1 MLLQQRLTL
10 INFARNLRCNLCLVD
25 QRWKIRMSDNA
36 KLIERLVVDE
46 PALLSSLDFGPW
58 VSQGTG
64 TGPTLLIG
72 DQSEISLMRNARS
85 SHLDHRMAH
94 LAKPGDIVLVRR
106 RDPEFEAYLAEYRG
120 FSEVTF
126 LSVSNT
132 DPNPVPKQ
140 AFSTFALLE
149 TLIKVARKAGGLTIN
164 SYLTTGNTWRLAQA
178 IGEAAKCMVHVSG
191 PSPRVAKRVN
201 DKLWF
206 TRLARQVI
214 GNEAVPPTM
223 SAYGPDAAA
232 ALVAR
237 FGKSAEQVI
246 VKVPDSAGSA
256 GNIRF
261 EAAFLKGK
269 SPDQTRA
276 LLQDQLHATGW
287 ADSYPILVGVW
298 ETDVTCTPSVQLLI
312 PQLTEGPP
320 VSHGVFEQQ
329 VFGDAA
335 AFVGAIRSTL
345 PDAVQCDL
353 VAQSVKIATVLQ
365 HLGYYGRCSFDAVIC
380 SRLMDPNTIHW
391 IECNG
396 RWSGVSIPLAIL
408 HAIAPVQDA
417 LGVMVT
423 QYPLPGV
430 TVTASQAVKTLD
442 GGLYHHATSADGVIL
457 LSPPPSASG
466 SIANMLAFGD
476 TQSTAAR
483 SGRAA
488 IQRLS
493 ELTSLT

>member
-1 MLLQQRLTL
+1 MLGDT
-10 INFARNLRCNLCLVD
+10 
-25 QRWKIRMSDNA
+25 
-36 KLIERLVVDE
+36 KLIERFVADE

-58 VSQGTG
+58 VAQGTG
-64 TGPTLLIG
+64 TGPSLFIG
-72 DQSEISLMRNARS
+72 DQSEISLMRNAQS

-94 LAKPGDIVLVRR
+94 LAKSGDVVLVRR
-106 RDPEFEAYLAEYRG
+106 RDPEFEAYLTEYRG
-120 FSEVTF
+120 FSDVTF
-126 LSVSNT
+126 LSASSADA
-132 DPNPVPKQ
+132 DPVTKQ
-140 AFSTFALLE
+140 AHSTPSLLE
-149 TLIKVARKAGGLTIN
+149 TLIKVARNAGGLTIN

-178 IGEAAKCMVHVSG
+178 IGEAANCIIYVSG
-191 PSPRVAKRVN
+191 PSPRVALRVN

-232 ALVAR
+232 ALVVR
-237 FGKSAEQVI
+237 FGKSVSQVI

-261 EAAFLKGK
+261 EAAFLQRK
-269 SPDQTRA
+269 SSNQIRS

-298 ETDVTCTPSVQLLI
+298 DTDVTCTPSVQLWI
-312 PQLTEGPP
+312 PHMADGPP

-329 VFGDAA
+329 VIGDAA

-345 PDAVQCDL
+345 PDAVQRDL

-380 SRLMDPNTIHW
+380 NHDDDPNTIHW

-408 HAIAPVQDA
+408 HSIAPDQGA

-423 QYPLPGV
+423 QYPLPAV
-430 TVTASQAVKTLD
+430 TVTASQAVKALHSE
-442 GGLYHHATSADGVIL
+442 LYHHATSADGVVF
-457 LSPPPSASG
+457 LSPPPSANG
-466 SIANMLAFGD
+466 SIANLLSFGNS
-476 TQSTAAR
+476 QAVAAR

-488 IQRLS
+488 IQRLR
-493 ELTSLT
+493 ELTKRP

>member
-1 MLLQQRLTL
+1 MP
-10 INFARNLRCNLCLVD
+10 D
-25 QRWKIRMSDNA
+25 DA
-36 KLIERLVVDE
+36 KLIERLSADE

-58 VSQGTG
+58 VSQGVG
-64 TGPTLLIG
+64 TGPSLLIG
-72 DQSEISLMRNARS
+72 DQSEISLLRTART

-94 LAKPGDIVLVRR
+94 LARPGDVVLVRN
-106 RDPEFEAYLAEYRG
+106 RDPDFEAYLAEHLG
-120 FSEVTF
+120 LTDITF
-126 LSVSNT
+126 LVVDDTEASPIAKLAFDT
-132 DPNPVPKQ
+132 PK
-140 AFSTFALLE
+140 LLE
-149 TLIKVARKAGGLTIN
+149 TLADIAGKAGGLTIK
-164 SYLTTGNTWRLAQA
+164 SYLTTGNTWHLAQA
-178 IGEAAKCMVHVSG
+178 IGEAARCVIYVSG

-261 EAAFLKGK
+261 EAAYLNGK
-269 SPDQTRA
+269 SSAQIKA
-276 LLQDQLHATGW
+276 LMQDQLHATGW
-287 ADSYPILVGVW
+287 ADHYPILVGVW
-298 ETDVTCTPSVQLLI
+298 DTDVTCTPSVQLWI
-312 PQLTEGPP
+312 PHVTDGAP
-320 VSHGVFEQQ
+320 VSHGVFEQH

-335 AFVGAIRSTL
+335 AFVGAVRSTL
-345 PDAVQCDL
+345 PDTVQSKL

-380 SRLMDPNTIHW
+380 NRNDDPNTIHW

-396 RWSGVSIPLAIL
+396 RWGGVSIPLSIL
-408 HAIAPVQDA
+408 HSIAPDQDKSGIMI
-417 LGVMVT
+417 L
-423 QYPLPGV
+423 QSPLPGI
-430 TVTASQAVKTLD
+430 TIETSQAVKMMRER
-442 GGLYHHATSADGVIL
+442 LYHHARSGDGIIL
-457 LSPPPSASG
+457 LSPPPSTKG
-466 SIANMLAFGD
+466 SIANLMVFAD
-476 TQSTAAR
+476 TQDTATA

-488 IQRLS
+488 IQHLK
-493 ELTSLT
+493 SLTKTP

>member
-1 MLLQQRLTL
+1 MPGDT
-10 INFARNLRCNLCLVD
+10 
-25 QRWKIRMSDNA
+25 
-36 KLIERLVVDE
+36 KLIERLVADE

-64 TGPTLLIG
+64 TGPSLLIG
-72 DQSEISLMRNARS
+72 DQSEISLMRNTES

-94 LAKPGDIVLVRR
+94 LAKPGDVVLVRC
-106 RDPEFEAYLAEYRG
+106 RDPEFEAYLTEYRG
-120 FSEVTF
+120 FSNVAF
-126 LSVSNT
+126 LSAGNA
-132 DPNPVPKQ
+132 DAGPVPKQ
-140 AFSTFALLE
+140 AYRTPALLE
-149 TLIKVARKAGGLTIN
+149 TLIKVARNAGGLTIN

-178 IGEAAKCMVHVSG
+178 IGEAAQCIIHVSG
-191 PSPRVAKRVN
+191 PSPRVARRVN

-237 FGKSAEQVI
+237 FGKSASQVI

-261 EAAFLKGK
+261 EAAFLQRKPP
-269 SPDQTRA
+269 SQIRT

-298 ETDVTCTPSVQLLI
+298 DTDVTCTPSVQLWI
-312 PQLTEGPP
+312 PRMADGPP

-329 VFGDAA
+329 VFGDAG

-345 PDAVQCDL
+345 PDAIQRGL
-353 VAQSVKIATVLQ
+353 VAQSVQVATVLQ

-380 SRLMDPNTIHW
+380 NHDDDPNTIHW

-408 HAIAPVQDA
+408 HSIVPDHDV
-417 LGVMVT
+417 LGFMVT
-423 QYPLPGV
+423 QSPLPAV
-430 TVTASQAVKTLD
+430 TVTASQAVNALH
-442 GGLYHHATSADGVIL
+442 GELYHHATSANGVFL
-457 LSPPPSASG
+457 LSPPPSANG
-466 SIANMLAFGD
+466 SVANMLSFGNSQAVAD
-476 TQSTAAR
+476 R

-488 IQRLS
+488 IQRLK
-493 ELTSLT
+493 ELTQPP

>member
-1 MLLQQRLTL
+1 
-10 INFARNLRCNLCLVD
+10 
-25 QRWKIRMSDNA
+25 MSDDA
-36 KLIERLVVDE
+36 KLIERLVADE

-64 TGPTLLIG
+64 TGPSLLIG

-85 SHLDHRMAH
+85 SHLDHRIAH
-94 LAKPGDIVLVRR
+94 LANPGDIVLVRQ

-120 FSEVTF
+120 FSDVTF
-126 LSVSNT
+126 LSSGNADADPVS
-132 DPNPVPKQ
+132 KQ
-140 AFSTFALLE
+140 AYNAPALLE
-149 TLIKVARKAGGLTIN
+149 KLIKVAQNAGGLTIN

-178 IGEAAKCMVHVSG
+178 IGEAAKCVIHVSG

-214 GNEAVPPTM
+214 GKDAVPPTM

-261 EAAFLKGK
+261 EAAYLNDK
-269 SPDQTRA
+269 SPAQIGSV
-276 LLQDQLHATGW
+276 LQDQLHATGW

-298 ETDVTCTPSVQLLI
+298 DTDVTCTPSVQLWI
-312 PQLTEGPP
+312 PQVGEGPP

-335 AFVGAIRSTL
+335 AFVGAVRSTL
-345 PDAVQCDL
+345 PDTVQHNL

-380 SRLMDPNTIHW
+380 NRNGNPNTIHW

-396 RWSGVSIPLAIL
+396 RWSGVSIPMAIL
-408 HAIAPVQDA
+408 HSIAPVQDA

-430 TVTASQAVKTLD
+430 TVTASQAVKALN
-442 GGLYHHATSADGVIL
+442 GELYHHAASANGVIL
-457 LSPPPSASG
+457 LSPPPSTNG
-466 SIANMLAFGD
+466 SVANMLSFGNS
-476 TQSTAAR
+476 QYAAAR

-488 IQRLS
+488 IQRLREFS
-493 ELTSLT
+493 TLT

>member
-1 MLLQQRLTL
+1 
-10 INFARNLRCNLCLVD
+10 
-25 QRWKIRMSDNA
+25 MSDDT
-36 KLIERLVVDE
+36 KLIERLVADE

-64 TGPTLLIG
+64 TGPSLLIG

-94 LAKPGDIVLVRR
+94 LAKPGDVVLVRQR
-106 RDPEFEAYLAEYRG
+106 NPEFEAYLAEYRG
-120 FSEVTF
+120 FSDVTF
-126 LSVSNT
+126 LSAQNADADPVS
-132 DPNPVPKQ
+132 KQ
-140 AFSTFALLE
+140 AYSTPALFE
-149 TLIKVARKAGGLTIN
+149 ALIKMARNAGGLTVN

-178 IGEAAKCMVHVSG
+178 IGEAAKCMIHVSG
-191 PSPRVAKRVN
+191 PSPRVARRVN

-237 FGKSAEQVI
+237 FGKSASQVI

-256 GNIRF
+256 GNMRF
-261 EAAFLKGK
+261 EAAFLRDK
-269 SPDQTRA
+269 STSQIKS

-298 ETDVTCTPSVQLLI
+298 DTDVTCTPSVQLWI
-312 PQLTEGPP
+312 PQVGEGPP

-335 AFVGAIRSTL
+335 AFVGAVRSTL

-380 SRLMDPNTIHW
+380 NRNDNPNTIHW

-408 HAIAPVQDA
+408 HAIAPDQDA
-417 LGVMVT
+417 LGILVT

-430 TVTASQAVKTLD
+430 TVTVSQAVKALD
-442 GGLYHHATSADGVIL
+442 GGLYHHATSAVDVIL

-488 IQRLS
+488 IQRLR